1 MSFEKMEEKKEF
13 GKNIHAV
20 IEFGRHEV
28 PGKTPEGMS
37 ADYLK
42 PAGQE
47 KAKIRGSFIEED
59 KIGGYASPKLRA
71 QETIDLEMQS
81 TENVEVIN
89 RKLEDLKNS
98 KGEDINIKD
107 DQKEGSIFRI
117 KTKKELDT
125 VQDFGKIMGDAK
137 EWAKK
142 EIDGGSKRKTYDLI
156 VQFYLDNAELCVE
169 KGVITPREAAAE
181 IATRAFKEL
190 GMTERFYKDT
200 DIRLTNITHGPKL
213 EPFLQQI
220 LINENGE
227 KGFESLE
234 EIGGALNPGES
245 FEFDVQID
253 KEGNKVVKLKLK
265 GKVYNI
271 DLEEIE
277 KLYQEYKEKHNKD
290 KE

>member
-1 MSFEKMEEKKEF
+1 MSFEKIEKKEY

-20 IEFGRHEV
+20 LEFGRHET

-42 PAGQE
+42 PEGQE
-47 KAKIRGSFIEED
+47 SAKARGKLIVEE
-59 KIGGYASPKLRA
+59 KVGGYSSPKLRA

-81 TENVEVIN
+81 TDDSVDVIN

-98 KGEDINIKD
+98 DGEDVLIKK
-107 DQKEGSIFRI
+107 DQKEGNVFRI

-125 VQDFGKIMGDAK
+125 VQDFKNIMGDAK
-137 EWAKK
+137 EWAQK
-142 EIDGGSKRKTYDLI
+142 EIDGGSKKGMYELI
-156 VQFYLDNAELCVE
+156 VQFYLDNSDLCIE

-181 IATRAFKEL
+181 ISARAYKEL

-200 DIRLTNITHGPKL
+200 NIRLTNITHGPKL
-213 EPFLQQI
+213 EPFLQQV
-220 LINENGE
+220 LIQDNGE
-227 KGFESLE
+227 KGFKSLE

-245 FEFDVQID
+245 FNFEVDID
-253 KEGNKVVKLKLK
+253 ENGKKNVKLNLK
-265 GKVYNI
+265 GKAYEV

-277 KLYQEYKEKHNKD
+277 KLYQEYKEKNK